1 MSKTKDHSRQN
12 NSLLNFFQRK
22 NEYIP
27 ICLWKG
33 LYAFHFNLGVFDLEQ
48 KLNETTRPGSS
59 FLFIGINKMHLF
71 TAGETSALK

>member
-12 NSLLNFFQRK
+12 NSVLKFFQRK

-48 KLNETTRPGSS
+48 KLNE
-59 FLFIGINKMHLF
+59 
-71 TAGETSALK
+71 